1 MLLQNYILKEKKK
14 SVFYYYTLKNLNRL
28 QIKHCNPH
36 CKTFVNKIISNLD
49 DLMDMKTVVS
59 RSQEMI
65 EKNEY
70 LLKYSDISLYDHQKK
85 LFTAFKHSGEGIN
98 PNNGKMVLYI
108 APTATG
114 KTLSPIGLAEQ
125 YRIIF
130 VCAARHVGLALAK
143 SAISAGRKIALAFD
157 CKDAEDVRLHYS
169 AAKDFTRDRRSGA
182 IRKVDNSI
190 GDLVDHDL

>member
-1 MLLQNYILKEKKK
+1 
-14 SVFYYYTLKNLNRL
+14 
-28 QIKHCNPH
+28 
-36 CKTFVNKIISNLD
+36 
-49 DLMDMKTVVS
+49 
-59 RSQEMI
+59 
-65 EKNEY
+65 
-70 LLKYSDISLYDHQKK
+70 
-85 LFTAFKHSGEGIN
+85 
-98 PNNGKMVLYI
+98 MVLYI

-182 IRKVDNSI
+182 IRKVDNSV
-190 GDLVDHDL
+190 GDLVEIMICDIKSYLPAMYYMKAFNEMEDINVYSDEPTITMDYEEHPFHEIIQNNWSKNLIPNIVLSSATLPKQGEIIDVISDYRGKHGGDISVS